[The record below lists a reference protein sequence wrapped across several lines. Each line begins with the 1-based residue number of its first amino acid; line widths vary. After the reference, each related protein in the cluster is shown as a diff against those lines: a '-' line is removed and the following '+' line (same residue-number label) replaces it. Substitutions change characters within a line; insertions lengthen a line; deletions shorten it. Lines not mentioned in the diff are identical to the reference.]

1 MLQAFKAAGKDFVDG
16 VRLAPLWG
24 ALGWEQTVGRF
35 RRTLLGPF
43 WLSTTLLTMGFAL
56 SFVFGSM
63 MGTRWQ
69 ENFPYVL
76 AGILTWSLVG
86 TGIAEGA
93 NMFIYGAGIM
103 QVQRLPISFH
113 AWLSACRVM
122 VNFIAQL
129 LTYWVVLLLL
139 GLASIPHWTLI
150 LSLPLAFFATL
161 LAGVVVALPSTRFR
175 DIGLGI
181 GFVIQMLFFMTPI
194 FWRAG
199 NMHGVRGLVVEY
211 NPFTHLVALVREPLL
226 GHAPRAVDWSW
237 GLGWT
242 AGAFLLTYVLIAAF
256 RKRVIFWL

>member
-1 MLQAFKAAGKDFVDG
+1 MSHAFKAAGKDLVDG

-56 SFVFGSM
+56 SFVFGGM
-63 MGTRWQ
+63 MGTSWR

-76 AGILTWSLVG
+76 AGILAWGLVG

-93 NMFIYGAGIM
+93 NMFLNGAGMM
-103 QVQRLPISFH
+103 QVQRLPLSFH
-113 AWLSACRVM
+113 AWLSVFRAF
-122 VNFIAQL
+122 VNFLAQL
-129 LTYWVVLLLL
+129 ITYWVVLLLL
-139 GLASIPHWTLI
+139 GLAVIPSWTLI
-150 LSLPLAFFATL
+150 LTLPLAFMATL
-161 LAGVVVALPSTRFR
+161 LGGLVAAIPSTRFR

-181 GFVIQMLFFMTPI
+181 GFVIQLLFFLTPI
-194 FWRAG
+194 FWHPG
-199 NMHGVRGLVVEY
+199 KMHGVRGLVVEY
-211 NPFTHLVALVREPLL
+211 NPFTHLVALIRQPLL
-226 GHAPRAVDWSW
+226 GHAPSMADWSW

-242 AGAFLLTYVLIAAF
+242 AGAFVLTYVLIAAF